1 MQSTL
6 QCSFKG
12 ILLKQ
17 FYKAYF
23 KNAIMGLLKLLKN
36 ACKRAQFL
44 NKGAH
49 FWKMNYRVTF
59 EVGLE
64 FYSFRFYYPKFFS
77 VS

>member
-1 MQSTL
+1 
-6 QCSFKG
+6 
-12 ILLKQ
+12 
-17 FYKAYF
+17 
-23 KNAIMGLLKLLKN
+23 MGLLKLLKN

-64 FYSFRFYYPKFFS
+64 FDSFRFYYQKFFS